1 MSEKIAAMLR
11 KGGNGKVQQQKQLN
25 GVRITEKIITHTLPF
40 DFLLEMHHVLEL
52 F

>member
-1 MSEKIAAMLR
+1 MSKI
-11 KGGNGKVQQQKQLN
+11 KKVENGKVQQQKQWN
-25 GVRITEKIITHTLPF
+25 GLRITEKIMTHTLPF

>member
-1 MSEKIAAMLR
+1 MSKI
-11 KGGNGKVQQQKQLN
+11 KKVGNGEVQQQKQLN
-25 GVRITEKIITHTLPF
+25 GVRITEKIMTHTLPF